1 MFLIITNVFELED
14 SITFV
19 NTLSERLKYARKL
32 RDLTQKQLAQAAK
45 ISQGAISNYETRLRS
60 SPRHLLKL
68 AAALKVSPLWLAE
81 GVGPI
86 ETQPLAL
93 LTLQDNSLANQTA
106 TTWPFDRISAA
117 DVLSLSAEQRR
128 MIEDVIL
135 TWTRNNSA
143 S

>member
-1 MFLIITNVFELED
+1 MFLIITNVFGSSV

-32 RDLTQKQLAQAAK
+32 RDLTQKKLAQSAK
-45 ISQGAISNYETRLRS
+45 ISQGAISNYETRLRA

-68 AAALKVSPLWLAE
+68 AAALKVNPLWLAE

-86 ETQPLAL
+86 ETQPVAMV
-93 LTLQDNSLANQTA
+93 TLQDNSLANQTA
-106 TTWPFDRISAA
+106 EAWPFERVNVA
-117 DVLSLSAEQRR
+117 DILSLSAEQRR

-135 TWTRNNSA
+135 TWTRNNST

>member
-1 MFLIITNVFELED
+1 MFLIITNVFGSSV

-32 RDLTQKQLAQAAK
+32 RDLTQKKLAQSAK
-45 ISQGAISNYETRLRS
+45 ISQGAISNYETRLRA

-68 AAALKVSPLWLAE
+68 AAALKVNPLWLAE

-86 ETQPLAL
+86 ESQTMAL

-135 TWTRNNSA
+135 TWTRNNST

>member
-1 MFLIITNVFELED
+1 MFLIITNVFGSSV

-19 NTLSERLKYARKL
+19 NTLAERLKYARKL
-32 RDLTQKQLAQAAK
+32 RDLTQKKLAQAAK
-45 ISQGAISNYETRLRS
+45 VSQGAISNYETRLRA

-68 AAALKVSPLWLAE
+68 AAALKVNPLWLAE

-86 ETQPLAL
+86 ETQTMAL

-106 TTWPFDRISAA
+106 ATWPFERISIA
-117 DVLSLSAEQRR
+117 DVQSLSSEQRH